1 MRSQNDSKIFDL
13 SRWMTSGAIYHIR
26 KICREAILERGDLR
40 LFSSHAEFDIC
51 LLDVQVEMLSRCRYM
66 SLEFLIYWE
75 ISFFEAF
82 IFTKITQVV

>member
-1 MRSQNDSKIFDL
+1 MVPFTTLGKFAEKLFWRE
-13 SRWMTSGAIYHIR
+13 GIY
-26 KICREAILERGDLR
+26 D
-40 LFSSHAEFDIC
+40 FFFSHAEFDIC